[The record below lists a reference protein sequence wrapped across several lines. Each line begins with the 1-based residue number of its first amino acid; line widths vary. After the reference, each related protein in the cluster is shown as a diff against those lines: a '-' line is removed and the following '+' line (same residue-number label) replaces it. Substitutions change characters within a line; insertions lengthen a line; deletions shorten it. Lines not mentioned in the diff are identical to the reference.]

1 MATTTH
7 LQRHLLFLCV
17 VALIG
22 TTHAADCLNTDATIA
37 SQIQCDCG
45 SATCTS
51 GQYCLKETN
60 SCGTNPVCP
69 NRYGSRRNAPR
80 CYCGT
85 TLCAADRYCLQY
97 PEEVWG
103 NINMQPLA
111 TCAMDKLYVPDF
123 QDLLGLITSDNC
135 DTQMLVAVKTD
146 VECKNAARLLSS
158 SGLKPAI
165 SEAIVPIVKYILGTI
180 DTRNTMFP
188 KYCSIDR
195 NTGASTLLL
204 NNKDDGT
211 MTLAGS
217 ADCSGVRPCICK
229 IVS

>member
-1 MATTTH
+1 MSATTH
-7 LQRHLLFLCV
+7 LQRHLLLLCL
-17 VALIG
+17 VASLG
-22 TTHAADCLNTDATIA
+22 TTNAADCLNTDATIA
-37 SQIQCDCG
+37 SQDQCDCG
-45 SATCTS
+45 SATCNS

-60 SCGTNPVCP
+60 ICGSNPACS

-85 TLCAADRYCLQY
+85 TLCAANQYCLQY

-111 TCAMDKLYVPDF
+111 TCSLDKMYVPHY

-135 DTQMLVAVKTD
+135 DTQELVATKTEA
-146 VECKNAARLLSS
+146 ECQNAARLLSY

-165 SEAIVPIVKYILGTI
+165 SVAIVPIVKYLSVMNDDRSTA
-180 DTRNTMFP
+180 FP
-188 KYCSIDR
+188 KYCSIHR
-195 NTGASTLLL
+195 NTLPTTLLL

-211 MTLAGS
+211 KALDGS
-217 ADCSGVRPCICK
+217 ADCSEVRPCVCK
-229 IVS
+229 VVS